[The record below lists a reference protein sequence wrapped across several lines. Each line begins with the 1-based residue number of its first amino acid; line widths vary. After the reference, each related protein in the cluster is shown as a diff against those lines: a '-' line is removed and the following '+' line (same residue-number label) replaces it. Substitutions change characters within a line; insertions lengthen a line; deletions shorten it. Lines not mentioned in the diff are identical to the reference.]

1 MRKYGLKLPFPATLL
16 PFYPLVFLVLKWFC
30 DGEFTPDIPALRAFQ
45 SFQLAGHSFRIEG
58 LGVAALAG
66 LMWFRIALVG
76 RAYSL
81 PSGEEWLH
89 VNKWDPADWQVAAL
103 CLLSPVHLV
112 LLLQNEGGQPRP
124 GKDMDASTL
133 TALLWATGTAVLAL
147 SISHL
152 FLRREGIQ
160 WDLYNGTYAKKVDE
174 QDRIWSANRALQAEG
189 IERRMPK
196 YAGGAG
202 QEYAGNTDQGS

>member
-16 PFYPLVFLVLKWFC
+16 PFYPLVDRHPVPQQIAFAALAPVRSCLCRAPGAHHGPGAEILPNLSPPQVFLVLKWFC

-89 VNKWDPADWQVAAL
+89 VLPPPPTRFSERAGSFVW
-103 CLLSPVHLV
+103 
-112 LLLQNEGGQPRP
+112 RI
-124 GKDMDASTL
+124 
-133 TALLWATGTAVLAL
+133 LA
-147 SISHL
+147 
-152 FLRREGIQ
+152 
-160 WDLYNGTYAKKVDE
+160 
-174 QDRIWSANRALQAEG
+174 
-189 IERRMPK
+189 
-196 YAGGAG
+196 
-202 QEYAGNTDQGS
+202 